1 MEIKK
6 LSETSVEVTREVVTP
21 TVIKKERYERKFI
34 EDQIPAITAL
44 RDELIAI
51 KEAELAECVAILAE
65 MDKLGIK
72 GKEK

>member
-1 MEIKK
+1 MEAKK
-6 LSETSVEVTREVVTP
+6 LSETSIEITREVITP
-21 TVIKKERYERKFI
+21 TVTKKDRYERKFI
-34 EDQIPAITAL
+34 EDQILAITAQ

-72 GKEK
+72 GS